1 VNLLSKLLVCTLL
14 PLTSF
19 AQTKA
24 EWKAGLYGRSTDD
37 SLSSSRTVGIAG
49 LVHLQHLIT
58 DDLEARFLGGL
69 ALETGTS
76 SSLFT
81 NEFEPKTRLA
91 LHEASLRWRI
101 FQPVK
106 LIGGALEQ
114 RHHSSPLL
122 IDGGTFPAAMISIDP
137 DFGNWLLHVDGQAA
151 IPTSRTL
158 STRSTGKED
167 TPTLYTQKIVGGWYD
182 RATKTR
188 ALMRATHFQFNNLT
202 RGMAQ
207 DSRFYGNEVV
217 GIGAASRF
225 FYQYEGF
232 EAGPDFVL
240 PLGDQFFL
248 GAGGSYLQNTKG
260 PNGRNQGLYGY
271 TDFTFRAETFSL
283 RPRFEIYRSE
293 SDSAPAF
300 YTSAEFGHNN
310 RKGTGAG
317 LQLTLP
323 KAKLEIELKAR
334 RGKLIEPRT
343 FQRNQFDYLEL
354 SVELPYAGF

>member
-1 VNLLSKLLVCTLL
+1 MNLLSKLLVFSLV
-14 PLTSF
+14 PLTSL

-24 EWKAGLYGRSTDD
+24 EWKAGIYGRSTDD
-37 SLSSSRTVGIAG
+37 TLSSSRTVGVAG
-49 LVHLQHLIT
+49 FVHLQHLLT

-69 ALETGTS
+69 VLETGSS

-81 NEFEPKTRLA
+81 NEFEPKTRIA
-91 LHEASLRWRI
+91 LQEASLRWRI

-106 LIGGALEQ
+106 LIAGAIDQ

-122 IDGGTFPAAMISIDP
+122 IDGGTFPAGMVSFDP
-137 DFGNWLLHVDGQAA
+137 DFGNWLLHADGQAA
-151 IPTSRTL
+151 IPTSRSL

-167 TPTLYTQKIVGGWYD
+167 TPTLFTQKIVGGWLD
-182 RATKTR
+182 RATRAR
-188 ALMRATHFQFNNLT
+188 ALFRATHFQFNNLT

-217 GIGAASRF
+217 GVGAASRF

-232 EAGPDFVL
+232 EAGPDLVL
-240 PLGDQFFL
+240 PLGDRFFL
-248 GAGGSYLQNTKG
+248 GAGGSYIQNTKG
-260 PNGRNQGLYGY
+260 PSGRNQGLYGY
-271 TDFTFRAETFSL
+271 ADLTFRSDGFSL
-283 RPRFEIYRSE
+283 RPRFEWYRNE
-293 SDSAPAF
+293 SDSSPAF
-300 YTSAEFGHNN
+300 YSSAEFGHNN
-310 RKGTGAG
+310 RKGMGAG
-317 LQLTLP
+317 LQLSLP
-323 KAKLEIELKAR
+323 KARLEIELKAR